1 MTKFALVLL
10 AFVLYLSAAGLFW
23 RAQSTGH
30 GRSRSGILVLVAG
43 ALILHGSILYGD
55 LFQNSLRLG
64 LTTSASLVA
73 WTITALFL
81 LAVLFEPID
90 SLGILI
96 LPLCALSL
104 VGAWQWPGPAGMVW
118 ATTPAQ
124 ASHVIVSLL
133 AYSLLGV
140 ALFQAV
146 VLGVQERALHR
157 RQAGGFLKNLPPL
170 ETMERLLFRM
180 LGIGFILLT
189 LTLVSGLFFSE
200 QTFGRPL
207 RFNHHIVLSI
217 VAWMVFAVLL
227 VGHWRFGWRGRTA
240 TRLTVAGFL
249 LLVLGYF
256 GTKFVLEVIL
266 RRPGA

>member
-1 MTKFALVLL
+1 
-10 AFVLYLSAAGLFW
+10 
-23 RAQSTGH
+23 
-30 GRSRSGILVLVAG
+30 
-43 ALILHGSILYGD
+43 
-55 LFQNSLRLG
+55 
-64 LTTSASLVA
+64 
-73 WTITALFL
+73 
-81 LAVLFEPID
+81 
-90 SLGILI
+90 
-96 LPLCALSL
+96 
-104 VGAWQWPGPAGMVW
+104 
-118 ATTPAQ
+118 
-124 ASHVIVSLL
+124 VIVSLL